1 MEGLGGPQEGFSAAV
16 TERQT
21 SGPQTSGP
29 EPVGIPGAAL
39 EAALRGVAEL
49 RRGGIVVLAGASGAL
64 LVLAAEHARSES
76 LARLRALSGGAPSLA
91 LAGRRAQALGL
102 VDAPGG
108 VVHVALAGG
117 VTAEMVRRM
126 ADPSSAKDERLPAPI
141 KVERVEPD
149 ALPALAA
156 TLVKLARLLPAAVV
170 APVPAARLAYLA
182 AWASAE
188 RLLVVEREDVAAY
201 RRPEARGLH
210 QVAEAEVPLAAAQ
223 NTRVIA
229 FQPDDGGKE
238 HLAIIIGQ
246 KRLPD
251 PVLVRL
257 HSECFTG
264 DLLGSLRCDC
274 GDQLRLAIAAMHEAG
289 GGVLLYLAQE
299 GRGIGLVNKLRAYAL
314 QDAGADT
321 FAANEQLGFD
331 DDERVFT
338 PAAVMLGKLGIK
350 RVRLLTNNPAKV
362 KALQD
367 AGIEVVERVPLLA
380 PTNPHNTQYFATK
393 RDKSGHL
400 F

>member
-1 MEGLGGPQEGFSAAV
+1 V
-16 TERQT
+16 TEPKV
-21 SGPQTSGP
+21 SAP
-29 EPVGIPGAAL
+29 EPAGVLGAAL
-39 EAALRGVAEL
+39 EAALRGAART
-49 RRGGIVVLAGASGAL
+49 RRGGIVVLAEASGAL
-64 LVLAAEHARSES
+64 LVLAAEHARPES
-76 LARLRALSGGAPSLA
+76 LARLRALSGGAPSLV
-91 LAGRRAQALGL
+91 LSGRRAQVLGLTGALGL
-102 VDAPGG
+102 TEAPGG

-126 ADPSSAKDERLPAPI
+126 ADPAAAKDEKLPAPI
-141 KVERVEPD
+141 KVERPERD
-149 ALPALAA
+149 SLPALAA
-156 TLVKLARLLPAAVV
+156 LLVKLARLLPSAVV
-170 APVPAARLAYLA
+170 ARVPAARLAYLA

-188 RLLVVEREDVAAY
+188 RLLTVEREDVEAY
-201 RRPEARGLH
+201 RRPQARELR
-210 QVAEAEVPLAAAQ
+210 QVAEAEVPLAGAR
-223 NTRVIA
+223 NTRIVA
-229 FQPDDGGKE
+229 FQPEDGGKE
-238 HLAIIIGQ
+238 HLAIVIGQ
-246 KRLPD
+246 LRPQE

-321 FAANEQLGFD
+321 YAANEQLGFD

-338 PAAVMLGKLGIK
+338 PAAVMLGKLGIA
-350 RVRLLTNNPAKV
+350 RVRLMTNNPAKV
-362 KALQD
+362 KALQE

-380 PTNPHNTQYFATK
+380 PTNPHNTQYLATK